1 MTGLMY
7 HRPIDHLNY
16 LQQCIE
22 KIKMHGVEGVRW
34 DLFLQPKSVERS
46 NLHLNAEID
55 DNSQYDPQ
63 PGISST
69 KLDIKPSAVIICIV
83 SGPGVDKSMF
93 SSGIIPHYPN
103 FIYVNMATIL
113 KKRAKIEAE
122 KKTPRWPEAVKM
134 INSGEFLPSDMVLES
149 FLWKLNQHASADGFI
164 VDGYPRTERQYS
176 DLKKH
181 VNMERLGCVIL
192 LDVSE
197 EFCRQRLSEKE
208 SQADEYFKNNEPGS
222 VERRL
227 CLFKT
232 QTLPTCKLI
241 DNDEKLRVVDGENKP
256 DVIAKD
262 ILKVCEYIL
271 SGNMIGPET
280 RPSPGT
286 VPNKPIPTASHGM
299 MGCED
304 RMRAFNIPRITPTF
318 PDNGRSSDLY
328 SCPII
333 LLFGGPASGRTEQ
346 AGALCKKLPGLKHF
360 NVTDYLRKRVLDLI
374 DEDSDKDWDVIARR
388 VHSSDPPT
396 DKDRIIPEYWDVQ
409 VDIIRQEFS
418 NIAIN
423 SRAVIVEGFPC
434 HEGQLNTFN
443 QHIGG
448 VDLAILLDCEESSL
462 NERLRQRY
470 ARLNRVE
477 DQESVAGQ
485 RILFFKY
492 CTLPVVRHYDE
503 RSKLVTIPGD
513 REQHLVLNDLVA
525 VVEYFLRKKET
536 ADGNTNNSAFV
547 SEEVIPYMS
556 QMIKDGDTHTVHQN
570 NIIDDDK
577 SLETSYDESLDK
589 EQENSAS
596 QLSTILEFP
605 NTEPTSTEV
614 KLDNKTVND
623 TDDAES
629 WNDILNKCKFIFIL
643 GCSENIRKEY
653 CNRLVKQFDSIHIA
667 KDSAMD
673 KAENN
678 DNILKKLLQLIKE
691 NFSKDNGSKDYII
704 SGIPSSLKQAKEIEA
719 FNDSLK
725 FSNCK
730 MVILLE
736 KKLSDVTENI
746 TTVDETNIES
756 ELMSFLETTGKLH
769 RINYSEVEDEID
781 NQLRRL
787 LT

>member
-1 MTGLMY
+1 
-7 HRPIDHLNY
+7 
-16 LQQCIE
+16 
-22 KIKMHGVEGVRW
+22 
-34 DLFLQPKSVERS
+34 
-46 NLHLNAEID
+46 ID
-55 DNSQYDPQ
+55 DNSQYDPH

-83 SGPGVDKSMF
+83 AGPGVDKSIF

-103 FIYVNMATIL
+103 FIYVNMATLL

-164 VDGYPRTERQYS
+164 VDGYPRNERQYS

-208 SQADEYFKNNEPGS
+208 SQADKYFKNNESGS

-304 RMRAFNIPRITPTF
+304 RMRAFNIPRITPIF

-396 DKDRIIPEYWDVQ
+396 DKDVQ

-423 SRAVIVEGFPC
+423 SRAVIIEGFPC

-443 QHIGG
+443 QH
-448 VDLAILLDCEESSL
+448 VSYALLSS
-462 NERLRQRY
+462 
-470 ARLNRVE
+470 
-477 DQESVAGQ
+477 
-485 RILFFKY
+485 
-492 CTLPVVRHYDE
+492 
-503 RSKLVTIPGD
+503 
-513 REQHLVLNDLVA
+513 
-525 VVEYFLRKKET
+525 
-536 ADGNTNNSAFV
+536 
-547 SEEVIPYMS
+547 
-556 QMIKDGDTHTVHQN
+556 
-570 NIIDDDK
+570 
-577 SLETSYDESLDK
+577 
-589 EQENSAS
+589 
-596 QLSTILEFP
+596 
-605 NTEPTSTEV
+605 
-614 KLDNKTVND
+614 NK
-623 TDDAES
+623 
-629 WNDILNKCKFIFIL
+629 NKI
-643 GCSENIRKEY
+643 Y
-653 CNRLVKQFDSIHIA
+653 
-667 KDSAMD
+667 
-673 KAENN
+673 
-678 DNILKKLLQLIKE
+678 
-691 NFSKDNGSKDYII
+691 
-704 SGIPSSLKQAKEIEA
+704 
-719 FNDSLK
+719 
-725 FSNCK
+725 
-730 MVILLE
+730 
-736 KKLSDVTENI
+736 
-746 TTVDETNIES
+746 
-756 ELMSFLETTGKLH
+756 
-769 RINYSEVEDEID
+769 
-781 NQLRRL
+781 
-787 LT
+787 